1 MHRYLP
7 SSIYISCLPFL
18 LTHISRLSCVKRT
31 LFPILGTLSGLTC
44 YHCGNHPLV
53 SLRSTVQLIH
63 PHLKGG
69 GLSHGRP
76 TRSPPARSSPGK
88 GKPAANVLAAR
99 RLAGARARASFRRT
113 ARAQGHGAS
122 GSGARLSDA
131 LPEPGRGSQRRA
143 SPYEAPVTHAA
154 LRAESQRFGAR
165 SRPADGPTSPPSP
178 PAQNRSLCDTLAVAS
193 KGLCPVSH
201 SAMFCA
207 LPALEWPSKLGPGGE
222 SAGKPPWSRKS
233 HANLGRL
240 ACLLRAARASFR
252 HTARREAARS
262 SPLRSARSSPN
273 AGSMPPSE
281 QAAVARLAKGEGG
294 LPRGGEGIAISD
306 GFSSENGQKGLAPDS
321 AALFDLPSPT
331 QLRKTE
337 KKRNFL
343 LHSIVSGCYARHRY
357 KQKPPLDLRHRS
369 PGPTKNRRKR
379 KAGFPWPN
387 LKPLCCHSEPLAS

>member
-1 MHRYLP
+1 MAAPREAPRLEARRGKASQLP
-7 SSIYISCLPFL
+7 TF
-18 LTHISRLSCVKRT
+18 SRLDD
-31 LFPILGTLSGLTC
+31 
-44 YHCGNHPLV
+44 
-53 SLRSTVQLIH
+53 
-63 PHLKGG
+63 
-69 GLSHGRP
+69 
-76 TRSPPARSSPGK
+76 SPGH
-88 GKPAANVLAAR
+88 
-99 RLAGARARASFRRT
+99 ARARLEEG
-113 ARAQGHGAS
+113 ARVQGHGAAR
-122 GSGARLSDA
+122 SGAGPLDP
-131 LPEPGRGSQRRA
+131 LPDLGRGSQRRA

-273 AGSMPPSE
+273 AASMPPAQQAAVARLAKEAARSSPLRSARSSPNAASMPPAQ

-294 LPRGGEGIAISD
+294 LPRGGEGIEISD
-306 GFSSENGQKGLAPDS
+306 GFSSENGQKGLTPDGAAP
-321 AALFDLPSPT
+321 FDLPSPT

-387 LKPLCCHSEPLAS
+387 LKPLCCHSAPLAS